1 MGLPIRADR
10 MGSQRMENEVKM
22 QIERWKTTVQQ
33 LVLVLFFIQ
42 DLECGI
48 NSISYRE
55 LAPYQLLFFVF
66 FFEIKGWALAISL
79 VLK

>member
-1 MGLPIRADR
+1 

-55 LAPYQLLFFVF
+55 LAPYNFCFLVF
-66 FFEIKGWALAISL
+66 FFEIKGWSLAISL